1 VSPDLRDTFTAM
13 CSVIESKTECP
24 LISNMEELGQIIRSC
39 LMIGLRLTAL
49 IGDDE
54 ELDS

>member
-1 VSPDLRDTFTAM
+1 VSPDLRDTFAAM
-13 CSVIESKTECP
+13 YLVIESKTECP
-24 LISNMEELGQIIRSC
+24 LILNMEELGQIVRSY